1 MSIEINSSLELQ
13 DEEITIQAIRAQGAG
28 GQNVN
33 KVSTAV
39 DLRFA
44 IRESSLPEAIR
55 ERLESLKDRRINKD
69 GVIRIKAQRF
79 RSQDK
84 NKADAIKRL
93 VHLIQLAVP
102 EPVVR
107 KKRRVSLAKKRKRME
122 NKAQRSKLKQSRSRA
137 TIKHHD

>member
-1 MSIEINSSLELQ
+1 MSIEINSSLEIQ
-13 DEEITIQAIRAQGAG
+13 DEEITVQAIRAQGAG

-39 DLRFA
+39 DLRFE
-44 IRESSLPEAIR
+44 IRESSLPEPIR
-55 ERLESLKDRRINKD
+55 ERLEGLKDRRINKD

-93 VHLIQLAVP
+93 VDLIQLAVP

-107 KKRRVSLAKKRKRME
+107 KKRRVSQAKKRKRLE